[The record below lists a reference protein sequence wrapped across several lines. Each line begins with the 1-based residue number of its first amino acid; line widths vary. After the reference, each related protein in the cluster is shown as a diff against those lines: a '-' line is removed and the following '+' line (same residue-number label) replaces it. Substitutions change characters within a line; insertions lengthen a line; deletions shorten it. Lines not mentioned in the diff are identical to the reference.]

1 MIRKQTEV
9 IGFQDAMENLA
20 AIASI
25 DMEQPPLL
33 AVVKKTRFVL
43 DSEEVGKERAQ
54 WLSGEGSEVIL
65 SLLDATYQSIHLHL
79 QHLYNSPETDWDSHK
94 MRQGIASTMDL
105 VGESAE
111 KMDRYLSMRLGEAY
125 KGQVAMRDAFKA
137 LGHFYSERFAKKF
150 EGGIE
155 GPERW
160 QEEWSESPIQGS
172 DLQDF
177 DAVRKDREYELF
189 YIRNEM
195 GKPYFTAELLRNL
208 KLSVHFDGETESFE
222 EDPLLKIRVM
232 ADRDLNAAAKQILGD
247 CHGSMEEFYKTC
259 RKTQGNELVQALNT
273 AIVALFLTADPRHL
287 IQNTEGKSA
296 LPYFQDFHSA
306 LRKAMQTSEYQ
317 KLIAYSPEKDDRA
330 ARALIQLTHHFC
342 YAFFHR
348 VSGVKQEAIGL
359 IHRTMRRGE
368 ELQTKKEK
376 GSSLWNQLL
385 FDDEK
390 LRTLLA
396 KFPNGPLFKIL
407 DVIREEQEEDAVV
420 PFDPIGQENLPSSL
434 YEIEHKGKSILVLR
448 IPSPTRQSIIN
459 KVEIVE
465 EFKGFL
471 RYSGSK
477 NKHLIVNLQDRTSW
491 REFSR
496 SGAVESMQ
504 KMAEFS
510 GHLFVLTLPKDTD
523 FYFQNNEYL
532 HLEKANDFLISFK
545 AQLENFE
552 SCGFHF
558 PLPWKLHDVQK
569 FVAELLPLIHEH
581 FFESK
586 TKLSR
591 KEREDFIEIVYQ
603 FLILKAIEI
612 CEPDSLSFTCKD
624 AVDTGAAQSALFYI
638 FLRILSGDLDPK
650 IDRDF
655 LLWLLYT
662 PAFFVRERAIDPE
675 RFYRALSAAEGM
687 ENCGKIMKALSL
699 KGIGVSR
706 PEG

>member
-1 MIRKQTEV
+1 MIRKSTGV
-9 IGFQDAMENLA
+9 IDFQDAMENLA
-20 AIASI
+20 TIASI

-33 AVVKKTRFVL
+33 AIVKKTRFVL
-43 DSEEVGKERAQ
+43 DSEEVGKEYAQ

-65 SLLDATYQSIHLHL
+65 ALLDATYQAIHLHL
-79 QHLYNSPETDWDSHK
+79 QHLYNNPETDWESHK
-94 MRQGIASTMDL
+94 IRQGIASTMDL
-105 VGESAE
+105 VGESAQ
-111 KMDRYLSMRLGEAY
+111 KMDRYLSMRLGEVY
-125 KGQVAMRDAFKA
+125 KGQVATREPFKA

-155 GPERW
+155 GPEIW
-160 QEEWSESPIQGS
+160 QEEWSESPIEGS
-172 DLQDF
+172 ELQDF
-177 DAVRKDREYELF
+177 EAVKKDREYELF

-195 GKPYFTAELLRNL
+195 GQPYFTRELLRNL

-222 EDPLLKIRVM
+222 EDPLLKIRTM

-247 CHGSMEEFYKTC
+247 CHSSMEEFYKTC
-259 RKTQGNELVQALNT
+259 RKTQENALVQALNT
-273 AIVALFLTADPRHL
+273 AIVALFLTADLRHL

-296 LPYFQDFHSA
+296 LPYFQDFHRS
-306 LRKAMQTSEYQ
+306 LRVAMQTSEYQ
-317 KLIAYSPEKDDRA
+317 KLIAYPPERDDRA
-330 ARALIQLTHHFC
+330 SLAMIQLTHHFC
-342 YAFFHR
+342 YALFHR

-376 GSSLWNQLL
+376 GNSLWNQLL
-385 FDDEK
+385 LDDEK

-407 DVIREEQEEDAVV
+407 DVVLEEQEEDAVV
-420 PFDPIGQENLPSSL
+420 PFDPIGQENLPGSL

-471 RYSGSK
+471 RYHGSK
-477 NKHLIVNLQDRTSW
+477 RKHLIVNLQDRTSW

-496 SGAVESMQ
+496 SGAIESMQ

-532 HLEKANDFLISFK
+532 HLEKATDFLTSLK
-545 AQLENFE
+545 AQLASPE

-558 PLPWKLHDVQK
+558 PHVWKPQDMQK
-569 FVAELLPLIHEH
+569 YVAELLPLIHEH

-586 TKLSR
+586 AKLSR
-591 KEREDFIEIVYQ
+591 KEREDFIEIFYQ
-603 FLILKAIEI
+603 FLILKAIEV
-612 CEPDSLSFTCKD
+612 CDPDSLSFTCKD
-624 AVDTGAAQSALFYI
+624 AVDTGAAQSALFYL
-638 FLRILSGDLDPK
+638 FLKILSEDLNPK
-650 IDRDF
+650 TDRDF

-662 PAFFVRERAIDPE
+662 PAFFVRERAIDSE
-675 RFYRALSAAEGM
+675 RFYRALSAAESM
-687 ENCGKIMKALSL
+687 EKCGQIVKALEL
-699 KGIGVSR
+699 KSIR
-706 PEG
+706 PLS